1 MREVVQPYW
10 GDKSSHEGCLGAF
23 ASLRAVT
30 FACVVRLWS
39 TPGAGARLPAH
50 PESIQ
55 AMSFLL
61 SPTVTR
67 AHALSRADLA
77 AARCNLREA
86 RDGAAMR
93 LRAVPGE
100 RPAARTWVW
109 VPAVT

>member
-1 MREVVQPYW
+1 MMFEIISIVEIEFESGNFRVRCKTVVHARRPRPPARTLRVRP
-10 GDKSSHEGCLGAF
+10 GDE
-23 ASLRAVT
+23 
-30 FACVVRLWS
+30 
-39 TPGAGARLPAH
+39 LPALACGH
-50 PESIQ
+50 
-55 AMSFLL
+55 
-61 SPTVTR
+61 TR
-67 AHALSRADLA
+67 TRADLA